1 MLKALFNLG
10 TMFRP
15 KVLTSLSFTHFSK
28 PATPISF
35 FKTPIRLSSSRS
47 TMPDNIAE
55 EHRGILYTIT
65 AKDLKNLIRCYKV
78 LKSPDASMEFINL
91 CINRSSLPDETKK
104 LLTRLANRAKF
115 PVDTLRGLPEEEQA
129 KLDLSNL
136 GPKTTYEKTTYQKT
150 AYQKPTYKRPTYP
163 ESGVNHKMLNKARL
177 GKSVNFH
184 DFIALL
190 KSNSLLFTTL
200 MLKSKQLINLKD
212 KDKEDLL
219 KSLKQNKTLTRL
231 NLSGNKIDLELLTIL
246 YNAIKDNYTLT
257 DLRYETTLTGGP
269 DDVPLLK
276 VIMEINGVLARNQ
289 EWAKDRYSKRSNSM

>member
-1 MLKALFNLG
+1 
-10 TMFRP
+10 MFRP
-15 KVLTSLSFTHFSK
+15 KVLTSLNLTHFSK
-28 PATPISF
+28 TATSISF

-47 TMPDNIAE
+47 TMPNNIAE

-78 LKSPDASMEFINL
+78 LKSPDAGIEFINI

-104 LLTRLANRAKF
+104 LLTRLADRAKF

-129 KLDLSNL
+129 KLDLCNL

-150 AYQKPTYKRPTYP
+150 AYQNPTYKRPTYP

-257 DLRYETTLTGGP
+257 DLRYETTLTGGLS
-269 DDVPLLK
+269 DAPLLK